1 MPEVVWEAGRR
12 EGAGNSWTDSW
23 GPEKDPESRAQVYL
37 EFGLKQEVQVTS
49 CEPSPAQDGL

>member
-1 MPEVVWEAGRR
+1 MWEAGRR

-49 CEPSPAQDGL
+49 CEPSLTQDGL